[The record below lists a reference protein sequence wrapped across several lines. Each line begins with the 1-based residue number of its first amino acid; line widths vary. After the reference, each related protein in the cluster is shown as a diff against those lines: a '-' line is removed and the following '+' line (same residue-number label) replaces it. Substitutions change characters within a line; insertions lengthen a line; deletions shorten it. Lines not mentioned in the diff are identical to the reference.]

1 MDTRID
7 FRFNR
12 ETRNTMVTLQKA
24 IASGAL
30 VLVSCS
36 PAVAQAPS
44 ATADQIRLRQQIT
57 TMEAVLQQ
65 AINIGAQNVAAQV
78 RNIIGDRPRL
88 GAPPRASGFRLDAYG
103 VVFYVQVPDFTL
115 PFLYDVLVREARD
128 KQAAMV
134 LQQWKNQVS
143 GMPPGPQ
150 RDREQNAI
158 YRYEQNLREGN
169 YRALDANRGPVTA
182 ASLVPAGVEPT
193 RPTVDPSVVDDPES
207 AYTREVKDALIDA
220 MLTNSQGL
228 GIGADERLTVVARDS
243 VPNNPQFPADAIDS
257 PAWIMSVKGSVLA
270 AFRAGTLSREEAR
283 KQVEVKEQ

>member
-1 MDTRID
+1 M
-7 FRFNR
+7 R
-12 ETRNTMVTLQKA
+12 EARKTMVMLQKA

-30 VLVSCS
+30 VFVSCS
-36 PAVAQAPS
+36 LAAAQTP

-57 TMEAVLQQ
+57 TMETVLQQ
-65 AINIGAQNVAAQV
+65 AINIGAQNVATQV
-78 RNIIGDRPRL
+78 RSIIGDRPRL
-88 GAPPRASGFRLDAYG
+88 GAPPRANGFRLDGYG

-128 KQAAMV
+128 QQAA
-134 LQQWKNQVS
+134 LILRQWRSQVDN
-143 GMPPGPQ
+143 MPPGPQ
-150 RDREQNAI
+150 RDREMNAI
-158 YRYEQNLREGN
+158 IRYEQQVREGN

-182 ASLVPAGVEPT
+182 AALVPSGNERSDEKRVEPS
-193 RPTVDPSVVDDPES
+193 RPAVDPSVVDDPES

-228 GIGADERLTVVARDS
+228 GIEADERLTVVARDS

-270 AFRAGTLSREEAR
+270 AFRAGTISREEAR

>member
-1 MDTRID
+1 M
-7 FRFNR
+7 
-12 ETRNTMVTLQKA
+12 LQKA

-30 VLVSCS
+30 VFVSCS
-36 PAVAQAPS
+36 LAAAQTP

-57 TMEAVLQQ
+57 TMETVLQQ
-65 AINIGAQNVAAQV
+65 AINIGAQNVATQV
-78 RNIIGDRPRL
+78 RSIIGDRPRL
-88 GAPPRASGFRLDAYG
+88 GAPPRANGFRLDGYG

-128 KQAAMV
+128 QQAALI
-134 LQQWKNQVS
+134 LQQWRSQVNNL
-143 GMPPGPQ
+143 PPGPQ
-150 RDREQNAI
+150 RDREMNAI
-158 YRYEQNLREGN
+158 IRYEQQVREGN

-182 ASLVPAGVEPT
+182 AALVPSGVEPS
-193 RPTVDPSVVDDPES
+193 RPAVDPSVVDDPES
-207 AYTREVKDALIDA
+207 AYTREVKAALIDA

-228 GIGADERLTVVARDS
+228 GIEADERLTVVARDS

-270 AFRAGTLSREEAR
+270 AFRAGTISREEAR

>member
-1 MDTRID
+1 MDTGTD
-7 FRFNR
+7 FGLMR
-12 ETRNTMVTLQKA
+12 EVRKTMVTLQKA

-36 PAVAQAPS
+36 LAAAQVPS
-44 ATADQIRLRQQIT
+44 STADQIRLRQQIT
-57 TMEAVLQQ
+57 TMETVLQQ
-65 AINIGAQNVAAQV
+65 AIINGAQNVASQV

-88 GAPPRASGFRLDAYG
+88 GAPPRASGFRLDRYG

-115 PFLYDVLVREARD
+115 PILYDVLVREARD

-134 LQQWKNQVS
+134 LQQWRTQV
-143 GMPPGPQ
+143 MQLPPGPQ
-150 RDREQNAI
+150 RDRELNAI
-158 YRYEQNLREGN
+158 FRYEQELREGN

-182 ASLVPAGVEPT
+182 ASLVPAGGEPA
-193 RPTVDPSVVDDPES
+193 RPAVDQSVVDDPEG

-220 MLTNSQGL
+220 MLVQSQGL
-228 GIGADERLTVVARDS
+228 GIDADERLTVVARDS

-270 AFRAGTLSREEAR
+270 AFRAGTLSKQEAR
-283 KQVEVKEQ
+283 KQVEVTEQ